1 MRRSL
6 TLAIGLC
13 AFFLITFG
21 IVTTANIPLLT
32 NPGSVSAAAGIALLI
47 ADVVLPV
54 PSSLIMFAFGAA
66 WGFWI
71 GVGLSMAGAVG
82 ASLAGFALGRGGREV
97 VRRFVRDEEY
107 DRASAL
113 LDRWGTLALI
123 ATRPVPILAETVAI
137 LAGAS
142 RTGWGRMTATAV
154 LGSAAPAI
162 LYAWA
167 GSAAREP
174 ADGILVFLLVLAF
187 SGVVWWIGRT
197 PVRQTASTPSPSAP
211 RGYRSWMR
219 RFARRRDRPATPG
232 GA

>member
-1 MRRSL
+1 VRRYAVL
-6 TLAIGLC
+6 VAGLC
-13 AFFLITFG
+13 AFFLILFG
-21 IVTTANIPLLT
+21 IISAAEVPLLT
-32 NPGSVSAAAGIALLI
+32 TPGSLSAAAGVALLI

-54 PSSLIMFAFGAA
+54 PSSAIMFAFGAA
-66 WGFWI
+66 FGLWG
-71 GVGLSMAGAVG
+71 GAALSMIGAVG

-97 VRRFVRDEEY
+97 VRRFVRDDEY
-107 DRASAL
+107 DRAAAL

-154 LGSAAPAI
+154 LGSAVPAI

-174 ADGILVFLLVLAF
+174 ADGIVIFLLVLAF
-187 SGVVWWIGRT
+187 SGVVWRIGRT
-197 PVRQTASTPSPSAP
+197 
-211 RGYRSWMR
+211 R
-219 RFARRRDRPATPG
+219 RIAAAQLPEGPG
-232 GA
+232 

>member
-1 MRRSL
+1 MRRYL
-6 TLAIGLC
+6 TLTLGLC
-13 AFFLITFG
+13 VFFLITFG
-21 IVTTANIPLLT
+21 IVTAANVPLLT
-32 NPGSVSAAAGIALLI
+32 HPGSLSAVAGVALLI

-66 WGFWI
+66 YGFWI
-71 GVGLSMAGAVG
+71 GAALSMAGCVG

-97 VRRFVRDEEY
+97 VRRFVRDDEY
-107 DRASAL
+107 DRASSL

-142 RTGWGRMTATAV
+142 RTSWARMTATAV
-154 LGSAAPAI
+154 LGSIVPTV

-174 ADGILVFLLVLAF
+174 VDGIVIFLLVLAF
-187 SGVVWWIGRT
+187 SGVLWWIGRA
-197 PVRQTASTPSPSAP
+197 RPSPSAP

-219 RFARRRDRPATPG
+219 RFARRRDRPATPE

>member
-1 MRRSL
+1 MRRYL
-6 TLAIGLC
+6 TLTLGLC

-21 IVTTANIPLLT
+21 IVTAMNVPLLT
-32 NPGSVSAAAGIALLI
+32 NPGSLPAAAGVALLI

-66 WGFWI
+66 YGFWI
-71 GVGLSMAGAVG
+71 GVGLSMAGCVG

-97 VRRFVRDEEY
+97 VRRFVRDDEY

-142 RTGWGRMTATAV
+142 RTSWTRMTATAI
-154 LGSAAPAI
+154 LGSIVPAI

-167 GSAAREP
+167 GSAARKP
-174 ADGILVFLLVLAF
+174 VDGILIFLLVLAF
-187 SGVVWWIGRT
+187 SGVLWWIGK
-197 PVRQTASTPSPSAP
+197 AGA
-211 RGYRSWMR
+211 G
-219 RFARRRDRPATPG
+219 ARRRLVRG
-232 GA
+232 